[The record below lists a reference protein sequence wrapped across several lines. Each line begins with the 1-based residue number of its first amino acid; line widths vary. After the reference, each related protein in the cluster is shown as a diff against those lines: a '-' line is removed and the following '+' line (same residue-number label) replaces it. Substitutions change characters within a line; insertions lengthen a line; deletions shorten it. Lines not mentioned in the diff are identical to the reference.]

1 MTSFFRFVNKRAS
14 YPFGIIS
21 VAHAPVIVTDLTR
34 IMLIEGC
41 SNKTLQRKPNIEQ
54 HDHTKN
60 GGAPEGQAVQAPL
73 VASTILK
80 SISKM
85 TIL

>member
-1 MTSFFRFVNKRAS
+1 MFEDTKGVIRSNNSKNKQYMAKRKRTKRHTM
-14 YPFGIIS
+14 
-21 VAHAPVIVTDLTR
+21 V
-34 IMLIEGC
+34 
-41 SNKTLQRKPNIEQ
+41 NKTLQRKLKIEQ

-73 VASTILK
+73 VASNVLK

>member
-1 MTSFFRFVNKRAS
+1 MAKRKRTKRHRM
-14 YPFGIIS
+14 
-21 VAHAPVIVTDLTR
+21 VH
-34 IMLIEGC
+34 
-41 SNKTLQRKPNIEQ
+41 KTLQRKLKIEK

-60 GGAPEGQAVQAPL
+60 GGALEGQ
-73 VASTILK
+73 ASTILK

>member
-1 MTSFFRFVNKRAS
+1 MFEDTKGVIRSNNSKNKQYMAKRKRTKRHRM
-14 YPFGIIS
+14 
-21 VAHAPVIVTDLTR
+21 V
-34 IMLIEGC
+34 
-41 SNKTLQRKPNIEQ
+41 NKTLQRKLKIEQ

-73 VASTILK
+73 VASTVLK

>member
-1 MTSFFRFVNKRAS
+1 MAKRKRTKR
-14 YPFGIIS
+14 
-21 VAHAPVIVTDLTR
+21 HRIVH
-34 IMLIEGC
+34 
-41 SNKTLQRKPNIEQ
+41 KTLQRKLKIEQ

>member
-1 MTSFFRFVNKRAS
+1 MFEDTKGVIRSNNLKNKQYMTKRKRTKRHTM
-14 YPFGIIS
+14 
-21 VAHAPVIVTDLTR
+21 V
-34 IMLIEGC
+34 
-41 SNKTLQRKPNIEQ
+41 NKTLQRKLKIEQ

-60 GGAPEGQAVQAPL
+60 RGAPEGQAVQAPL
-73 VASTILK
+73 VASTVLK

>member
-1 MTSFFRFVNKRAS
+1 MFEDTKGVIRSNNSKNEQYMAKRKRTKRHRM
-14 YPFGIIS
+14 
-21 VAHAPVIVTDLTR
+21 VH
-34 IMLIEGC
+34 
-41 SNKTLQRKPNIEQ
+41 KTLQRKLTIEQ

-60 GGAPEGQAVQAPL
+60 GGALEGQT
-73 VASTILK
+73 STILK

>member
-1 MTSFFRFVNKRAS
+1 MTKRKRT
-14 YPFGIIS
+14 IRHTM
-21 VAHAPVIVTDLTR
+21 VD
-34 IMLIEGC
+34 
-41 SNKTLQRKPNIEQ
+41 KTLQRKLKIEQ

-60 GGAPEGQAVQAPL
+60 VGALEGQAVQAPL
-73 VASTILK
+73 VASTVLK

>member
-1 MTSFFRFVNKRAS
+1 MFEDTKGVIRSNNSKNGQYMAKRKRT
-14 YPFGIIS
+14 IRHTM
-21 VAHAPVIVTDLTR
+21 VH
-34 IMLIEGC
+34 
-41 SNKTLQRKPNIEQ
+41 KTLQRKLKIEK

-60 GGAPEGQAVQAPL
+60 GGAPEGQA
-73 VASTILK
+73 STILK

>member
-1 MTSFFRFVNKRAS
+1 MWKNIKMV
-14 YPFGIIS
+14 
-21 VAHAPVIVTDLTR
+21 D
-34 IMLIEGC
+34 
-41 SNKTLQRKPNIEQ
+41 KTLQRKLKIEQ

-73 VASTILK
+73 VASTVLK